1 MSENALLRGGPNTTR
16 FDDYIRAMVTKDW
29 AALTA
34 ILTNTSGLLQNALA
48 QLKTISQTVQA
59 NAAAAAASDTDATTQ
74 AAAALASAT
83 AAKTSETNAGLSE
96 SQAST
101 LATQC
106 NQILSDVTDMKN
118 IIDAGLRSFAKTW
131 LGDLAEDPT
140 TDQYGNAIVTGA
152 EYYNTTNK
160 VIRIYT
166 ADGKWEDVSA
176 DAAAATLN
184 AQQILQQCQ
193 QLYAQ
198 TLVLHDEVM
207 AQINTAVRNNYGL
220 ATGKYGL
227 YAALWD
233 TTYASL
239 GGGGAAGVVYKD
251 SNSADVWR
259 FLASQEDLTKVSTT
273 ESTTR
278 AAAITNLENEKVNR
292 SGDSIAY
299 LNVSGA
305 AGVNL
310 SYDPGGQTTGATVN
324 YASMSTSAGT
334 RGAVVSMYVQEVV
347 GSQFYG
353 IFQTRQNNGDVR
365 ALRMNQTD
373 RLQDTVLGTMAYLT
387 DITTEQNTRSTAVTT
402 LENEKVNRAGDT
414 IAGLTSTAGLISTTT
429 SGGSVGSYVGYGPVI
444 SACSAGP
451 TFNMLLQE
459 HVGTTFS
466 GLYILDWKT
475 GSRAIRF
482 DQTGRMFDGLLGE
495 FAYTSD
501 ITTEQ
506 NARAAADTVLE
517 NEKVNRAGDTMTG
530 GLYAQTIKAQVPS
543 SGGSTGSYVNY
554 GCLISGRPGD
564 TSTTATM
571 YLQEHVGTQFIYCQ
585 TLASG
590 SMSRTIYFGE
600 VGRMTDS
607 LNGDFAYL
615 SDITVEQNA
624 RAAAITNL
632 ENEKVNRAGDTMTG
646 GLYAQT
652 IKAQVPSSG
661 GSTGSYVN
669 YGCLISGRPGDTS
682 TTATMYLQEH
692 VGTQFIYCQTLA
704 SGSMSRTIYFGEVG
718 RMTDSL
724 NGDFAYLSD
733 ITVEQNARAA
743 AITNLENEK
752 VNRAGDTMSY
762 LNITGNGGIAI
773 NTDPGGQTAGLTT
786 NYAGLNINSGGR
798 GGSVSM
804 YLQELTGSY
813 FYGVF
818 QVGQP
823 GGSYRALMLN
833 QTDRLKDTVMGS
845 LAYLSDLPMSD
856 PTLKIQM
863 FTATVSFTQ
872 GRGAIVFP
880 TAFAAGTVPVVFL
893 QNSQAFGYTH
903 YASFYGITQQDGTS
917 LIISNTGCNI
927 YGYGIKGTVVEL
939 DYDFEPALIQV
950 LAIGRY

>member
-34 ILTNTSGLLQNALA
+34 ILTNTSGLLQNSLA
-48 QLKTISQTVQA
+48 QLKTIYQTVQA

-207 AQINTAVRNNYGL
+207 AQINTAVRNNYCL

-444 SACSAGP
+444 SASSAGP

-506 NARAAADTVLE
+506 NARAAADTV
-517 NEKVNRAGDTMTG
+517 
-530 GLYAQTIKAQVPS
+530 
-543 SGGSTGSYVNY
+543 
-554 GCLISGRPGD
+554 
-564 TSTTATM
+564 
-571 YLQEHVGTQFIYCQ
+571 
-585 TLASG
+585 
-590 SMSRTIYFGE
+590 
-600 VGRMTDS
+600 
-607 LNGDFAYL
+607 
-615 SDITVEQNA
+615 
-624 RAAAITNL
+624 L